1 MKVNQPLRQ
10 PLRTALLPHLPS
22 LPRQC
27 WKHLGLM
34 GMGVLSALFTAIP
47 TKAAETISFVY
58 SPFQTSLSVQ
68 SLDEFASTG
77 RVNADLD
84 YLFQL
89 ARVSETAKAELQQA
103 LVGRAAI
110 DPILPSRF
118 FYSDVGEDVLD
129 HMGRYIATPP
139 GLNGKFALRSALILS
154 ALDPQGLTLLNVLH
168 KYPTKVVWIDVRE
181 LLVLPKAI
189 NRVVGATT
197 YFTDQVRLEMAQEA
211 VNSAPVDFSQLP
223 DLRQSGSFGVEQQ
236 RWQITDTNRNR
247 HLYVDVYR
255 PQRWR
260 EGKTPVVIVSHG
272 LGSRP
277 EDFADRAKHLAS
289 YGYVVALPQ
298 HPGSDYQQTQNLKRG
313 LSQQVFLSSEFIDR
327 PRDISFVID
336 ELERRNATEF
346 GGRLNLQA
354 VGVYGHS
361 FGGYTALAVAG
372 ATIDFDFLKQECDR
386 LLYPN
391 TSLLLQCRAL
401 SLPHQAYH
409 FRDPR
414 VAAVLVS
421 NPVNYSIFGPKGL
434 AQIQIPVL
442 IGSGTYDPATPAV
455 MEQARSFPA
464 LTTRNK
470 YLAVAEGQA
479 HVDISH
485 LDAGATQTIRSIRGL
500 TLPAPDLIY
509 GYANSLTVAFF
520 EVHLVGNPDYRPY
533 LQSGYANYLSQ
544 NQQFKLFLITGA
556 SDPALKQ
563 AIREWLSKHPPIHTP
578 DGSPVQPPD

>member
-1 MKVNQPLRQ
+1 M
-10 PLRTALLPHLPS
+10 RTSLLSHLPS

-27 WKHLGLM
+27 LKQLGLV
-34 GMGVLSALFTAIP
+34 GVGFLSVLFTTVP

-68 SLDEFASTG
+68 SLDEFARTG
-77 RVNADLD
+77 RVKPDLD
-84 YLFQL
+84 FLFRL
-89 ARVSETAKAELQQA
+89 ARVSEAAKAELRQA
-103 LVGRAAI
+103 LVERTAI
-110 DPILPSRF
+110 DPLLPSRF
-118 FYSDVGEDVLD
+118 FYSDVGEDVLN
-129 HMGRYIATPP
+129 HMGRYIAIPP
-139 GLNGKFALRSALILS
+139 GLNGKSALRSALILS
-154 ALDPQGLTLLNVLH
+154 ALDPQGLTLLNFLH
-168 KYPTKVVWIDVRE
+168 KYPTRVVWIDVRE
-181 LLVLPKAI
+181 LLVLPKVI
-189 NRVVGATT
+189 NQVVGATT
-197 YFTDQVRLEMAQEA
+197 YFTNQVRQEMAQESA
-211 VNSAPVDFSQLP
+211 SSTPVNFSQLP

-236 RWQITDTNRNR
+236 RWQLTDASRNR
-247 HLYVDVYR
+247 PLYVDVYR

-260 EGKTPVVIVSHG
+260 EGKTPVVIFSHG

-289 YGYVVALPQ
+289 YGYVVTLPQ
-298 HPGSDYQQTQNLKRG
+298 HPGSDYQQAQNLKRG
-313 LSQQVFLSSEFIDR
+313 LSQQVFLTSEFIDR

-346 GGRLNLQA
+346 EGRLNLQS
-354 VGVYGHS
+354 VGVSGHS

-401 SLPHQAYH
+401 NLPRQTYH

-414 VAAVLVS
+414 VAAVVVA

-455 MEQARSFPA
+455 IEQARSFPA

-479 HVDISH
+479 HVDISQ
-485 LDAGATQTIRSIRGL
+485 LDAGATQMLRSIVGL
-500 TLPAPDLIY
+500 TLPTPDLIY

-520 EVHLVGNPDYRPY
+520 EVHLVGNPDYHPY
-533 LQSGYANYLSQ
+533 LQSGYAHYLSQ
-544 NQQFKLFLITGA
+544 NQRFKLFLITAA
-556 SDPALKQ
+556 SDPALKR
-563 AIREWLSKHPPIHTP
+563 AIGEWLSKNPPVQLP
-578 DGSPVQPPD
+578 EDSPVKAPD